1 MPHLDN
7 NDNERHSLDELEAA
21 EQEELAKERKAKA
34 KIFNPFSRTYSD
46 SDGVSKDEKQIW
58 ENPNLMNFFKPVSY
72 THLRAHETD

>member
-34 KIFNPFSRTYSD
+34 KIFNPF
-46 SDGVSKDEKQIW
+46 
-58 ENPNLMNFFKPVSY
+58 
-72 THLRAHETD
+72 